1 MLLARDERLFAA
13 LERRHLEGMVA
24 KRLDSLYV
32 GGRTRAWLKIVR
44 EGKSDNARRNV
55 SLTARVREMLLK
67 RSLESAST
75 YVFANDQNRPFW
87 NSSLAK
93 MHTRVRTALGFS
105 GEFVLHSLRHTAL
118 TRLGE
123 SGCDAF
129 TIKRLAGHSSIT
141 VSERYV
147 HPTPEGLERA
157 FERLEAF
164 NTAAKGIQVDNNVVT
179 VVTQ

>member
-1 MLLARDERLFAA
+1 MRDVALLLIDTGLRVGEAAA
-13 LERRHLEGMVA
+13 LQWSDINLEPLAGC
-24 KRLDSLYV
+24 RYGYL
-32 GGRTRAWLKIVR
+32 TVR
-44 EGKSDNARRNV
+44 KGKSENARRNV
-55 SLTARVREMLLK
+55 SLTARVREMLLN

-75 YVFANDQNRPFW
+75 YVFANDQNKPFW

-164 NTAAKGIQVDNNVVT
+164 NTAAKGAQADNNVVT